1 MRPSAAFAWVIWHIR
16 RRTRGGLGN
25 ISPRGERDV
34 FLHKAERVG
43 RQVCTLCMMLAY
55 AGCLLSEAQAL
66 TVDRVDLATGVLVL
80 SLQKR
85 HTGIY
90 RAVPMRPRLFEAL
103 DLVHGICEQH
113 GRRGKGRGERLWFRM
128 IGWCA
133 VQAVELGGPRASPK
147 GLRHGW
153 AGSSEWL
160 AVHVGIRT

>member
-1 MRPSAAFAWVIWHIR
+1 
-16 RRTRGGLGN
+16 
-25 ISPRGERDV
+25 
-34 FLHKAERVG
+34 
-43 RQVCTLCMMLAY
+43 MMLAY

-113 GRRGKGRGERLWFRM
+113 G
-128 IGWCA
+128 
-133 VQAVELGGPRASPK
+133 
-147 GLRHGW
+147 
-153 AGSSEWL
+153 
-160 AVHVGIRT
+160 